1 MHHFTYIDGVL
12 HAEDVSIE
20 TIAATAGTPL
30 YIYSHATLERHFLV
44 FDRAFARIPH
54 ITCYSCKANT
64 NIALLRLMARLGGGA
79 DIVSGGELFAALRAS
94 FPPGKIVYSGVGKTE
109 EEIEYAVRSG
119 IAMINIESEGELK
132 VIAEVARKLGKD
144 VPVSIRVNPE
154 IDAKTHPYIT
164 TGLKKNKFGIL
175 WPEAHRLYRE
185 IKETKRL
192 VPVGISSHIGS
203 QIVEIP
209 PFVEAVRSLRQMVSE
224 LAAEKIALKYI
235 DIGGGLGITY
245 KDEQPPLPEEYARA
259 IEAELE
265 GAGLTLILEPGRV
278 IVGNSGIFVTKL
290 LYVKTTAEKTF
301 SIVDGAMND
310 LVRPAFYGAYHEI
323 LPVRETKAKK
333 MKVDV
338 VGPICE
344 SGDFFARDRKMPPLQ
359 PGALIAIMG
368 AGAYG
373 FSMSSNYNSRP
384 RAAEVLVKGKDVFVI
399 REREEYADLLE
410 GECIP
415 GFLKG

>member
-1 MHHFTYIDGVL
+1 MHHFTYIDGIL
-12 HAEDVSIE
+12 HAEDISIDR
-20 TIAATAGTPL
+20 IVAAAGTPL
-30 YIYSHATLERHFLV
+30 YIYSYATLERHFLV

-79 DIVSGGELFAALRAS
+79 DIVSGGELYAALAAS
-94 FPPGKIVYSGVGKTE
+94 FPPEKIVFSGVGKSE
-109 EEIEYAVRSG
+109 EEIAYAVRCG
-119 IAMINIESEGELK
+119 IAMINIESEGELR
-132 VIAEVARKLGKD
+132 VVADVAKKLGRD

-164 TGLKKNKFGIL
+164 TGLRKNKFGVL
-175 WPEAHRLYRE
+175 WPEARRLYQE
-185 IKETKRL
+185 IKETEHL
-192 VPVGISSHIGS
+192 VPIGISSHIGS

-209 PFVEAVRSLRQMVSE
+209 PFVAAIRSLRQMVSE
-224 LAAEKIALKYI
+224 LAAAGIALKYI

-245 KDEQPPLPEEYARA
+245 RNELPPHPTEYAKA
-259 IEAELE
+259 IETELE

-278 IVGNSGIFVTKL
+278 IVGNSGIFVTRL
-290 LYVKTTAEKTF
+290 LYVKTTTEKTF

-323 LPVRETKAKK
+323 LPVRQTKAKK
-333 MKVDV
+333 VKMDV

-344 SGDFFARDRKMPPLQ
+344 SGDFFAKERRMPSLQ
-359 PGALIAIMG
+359 PGALIALMG

-384 RAAEVLVKGKDVFVI
+384 RVAEVLVKGEEFFII
-399 REREEYADLLE
+399 REREEYADLVK
-410 GECIP
+410 GESVP
-415 GFLKG
+415 GFLEG